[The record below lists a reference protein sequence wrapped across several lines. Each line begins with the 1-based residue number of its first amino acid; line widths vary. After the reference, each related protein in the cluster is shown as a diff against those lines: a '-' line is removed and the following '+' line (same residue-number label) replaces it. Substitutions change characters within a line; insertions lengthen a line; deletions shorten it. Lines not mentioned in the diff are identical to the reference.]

1 MAAFHEAVARALV
14 EYVADRFD
22 RSPAGLTYDVA
33 DELLAA
39 RGIDLAARR
48 RFRSCLEACDFARFV
63 PDAGTSSRETE
74 ILKEAREIVDLLEGE
89 L

>member
-1 MAAFHEAVARALV
+1 VARALV

-33 DELLAA
+33 DELLVA
-39 RGIDLAARR
+39 RGVDAALRLR
-48 RFRSCLEACDFARFV
+48 YRTCLETCDFARFV
-63 PDAGTSSRETE
+63 ADSGGAERKAQTLE
-74 ILKEAREIVDLLEGE
+74 EARQIVDHLEKA